1 MNTSQDPILLTSS
14 QNNVNYESF
23 NEAMGVGRNPK
34 TPSGR
39 IPVRYIM
46 AAIVLMAT
54 FTTYNCRFNLSIA
67 IVEMSNYTDNSAN
80 KTSSGSDV
88 CSAPVATNHTNGT
101 SKNHQGSNGEFDW
114 DQKTQGVIL
123 GAFFYGYVL
132 FQVLGGRLAELFGA
146 KWLCA
151 VSLALSSLLNALT
164 PIIARARI
172 YWLLLASRVVL
183 GAFQSVLFPACYA
196 LVAKW
201 TPEHE
206 RSVVLSLPLIG
217 GNIGT
222 IVTSAL
228 TGYLTE
234 EGFAGGWP
242 SVFYVSVRYA
252 NINNNVNSK
261 TTASNGIA
269 GVPAKQRTSVPWLKI
284 FTSLPGVFLYGLRG
298 GGDVPVDADMTLQYV
313 GTVFA
318 IANSIAFTCGI
329 MTPLVIGVIVGDGT
343 EHVRRQW
350 AYVFYMSAAL
360 NVFGGL
366 VFVVFGSAKQ
376 QEWDKQPV
384 SHSIE
389 LNK

>member
-1 MNTSQDPILLTSS
+1 
-14 QNNVNYESF
+14 
-23 NEAMGVGRNPK
+23 
-34 TPSGR
+34 
-39 IPVRYIM
+39 
-46 AAIVLMAT
+46 
-54 FTTYNCRFNLSIA
+54 
-67 IVEMSNYTDNSAN
+67 
-80 KTSSGSDV
+80 
-88 CSAPVATNHTNGT
+88 
-101 SKNHQGSNGEFDW
+101 
-114 DQKTQGVIL
+114 
-123 GAFFYGYVL
+123 
-132 FQVLGGRLAELFGA
+132 
-146 KWLCA
+146 
-151 VSLALSSLLNALT
+151 
-164 PIIARARI
+164 
-172 YWLLLASRVVL
+172 RVVL

-242 SVFYVSVRYA
+242 SVFYVSAIMTSVLMLIWIVLVQSEPHHHRWMTHNELKIINPVRYA

-284 FTSLPGVFLYGLRG
+284 FTSLPVLSLIVVKFTINWISIMFLLKLPSYLKVVFNYSAEQNGFINAGVNVTVPIGLFIGGYVSDYLISKKHYDKTLIRKIFQSLATFGSAACLAVIPLGVFLYGLRG

-329 MTPLVIGVIVGDGT
+329 ITPLVIGVIVGDGT

-384 SHSIE
+384 RHSIE
-389 LNK
+389 LSQ